1 MKQEH
6 RVGTRDEWLTA
17 RRELLLREKELTRDR
32 DELARERRELPWVR
46 LGKSYSFETEGGTRT
61 LKELFDGRSQLL
73 VYHFMFGPEWTE
85 GCPSCSFWADS
96 FDGAVV
102 HLAHR
107 DVTMLCVSRA
117 PLETIEAYRR
127 RMGWSFPWVSSLR
140 SDFNFDFGVS
150 FTEEQRSAG
159 TEYNF
164 RPLNQPYEEMPGL
177 SAFALDDGDVYHT
190 YSCYARGLD
199 GINGTYQLLDLAP
212 KGRDEDDGMAWVRRH
227 DAYEDAAE
235 TRG

>member
-17 RRELLLREKELTRDR
+17 RRELLLREKELTHDR

-73 VYHFMFGPEWTE
+73 VYH
-85 GCPSCSFWADS
+85 
-96 FDGAVV
+96 
-102 HLAHR
+102 
-107 DVTMLCVSRA
+107 
-117 PLETIEAYRR
+117 
-127 RMGWSFPWVSSLR
+127 
-140 SDFNFDFGVS
+140 
-150 FTEEQRSAG
+150 
-159 TEYNF
+159 
-164 RPLNQPYEEMPGL
+164 
-177 SAFALDDGDVYHT
+177 T

-212 KGRDEDDGMAWVRRH
+212 KRRDEDDGMAWVRRH
-227 DAYEDAAE
+227 DAYEDAAG